1 MNTLF
6 LNDDGRAI
14 AVARLAED
22 TSLPETVRE
31 AYAEEFAG
39 GDRVPSSRPRTDA
52 KTATVSYTISEAAS
66 LLKVAQSTI
75 RRRIKKGDYDV
86 TVAEDGVQRVTIPA

>member
-6 LNDDGRAI
+6 LNEDNRTA

-22 TSLPETVRE
+22 GTLPVHVGA
-31 AYAEEFAG
+31 AYANELVG
-39 GDRVPSSRPRTDA
+39 GDIVSSRPQSDLA
-52 KTATVSYTISEAAS
+52 TATTTYTVAEAATI
-66 LLKVAQSTI
+66 LNVAQSTV
-75 RRRIKKGDYDV
+75 RRRVKKGDYTV